1 MNKINIL
8 LADIYI
14 SESKTAEAISDN
26 ENFKILNFRNEF
38 THFIKLEENSNV
50 KKLIDEAEIIPDY
63 ILKSFLINK
72 FIELKSSNILFVGL
86 YSKKGLKILKKSLN
100 TQGLTVNKIWYV
112 KQKDSDIYKIQFCQ
126 NPPNASFEKY
136 LEEIEAGWK
145 NSYCERKDYINFLK
159 TEFADIEWK
168 IIEMD
173 YIKPITKEYIINKI
187 NDRA

>member
-14 SESKTAEAISDN
+14 SESKTSEAISDE
-26 ENFKILNFRNEF
+26 ENSKILNFRNEF

-63 ILKSFLINK
+63 ILESFLINK
-72 FIELKSSNILFVGL
+72 FIEFKSSNILCVGL
-86 YSKKGLKILKKSLN
+86 YSKESLKIIKNSLN
-100 TQGLTVNKIWYV
+100 SLGLTVNKIWYV
-112 KQKDSDIYKIQFCQ
+112 KQKDPDTYKIQFCQ

-136 LEEIEAGWK
+136 LEEIEERWEK
-145 NSYCERKDYINFLK
+145 SYRERKDFINFLK
-159 TEFADIEWK
+159 TEFLDLEWR
-168 IIEMD
+168 IIEVD